1 MPQMNMVTNRF
12 DIFILEIPKMATPEL
27 YLKVGA
33 ALAEKAWA
41 KVKSELSGLSSITG
55 LKLGSIDGE
64 KLAIS
69 GRDSSGG
76 GGSAGH
82 PGPGRLRFN
91 VALFNFSVEVWIYY
105 PGGAPGA
112 ESFAKVAVPKEVEAY
127 REFLTR
133 LNGWSFGSKKLVTDA
148 DLKKFTAEFPPKSEK
163 PKEPEKPP
171 KPKVYK
177 NYGEMAKNKADVA
190 AFRAWSKQKGN
201 AKAAKAFSDLDKSAK
216 LKADDPARGTALK
229 AIDAALKDYYASF

>member
-12 DIFILEIPKMATPEL
+12 VFYVLEIPKMPTPEM

-41 KVKSELSGLSSITG
+41 KVKSELSGLSSLTG
-55 LKLGSIDGE
+55 LKFKAIDGE
-64 KLAIS
+64 SLARS
-69 GRDSSGG
+69 ARVKGVG

-82 PGPGRLRFN
+82 PGPGRLEFD

-112 ESFAKVAVPKEVEAY
+112 ESFAKVAVPTEVEAY
-127 REFLTR
+127 RTFLTR
-133 LNGWSFGSKKLVTDA
+133 LNGWSLGGKKLVTDA
-148 DLKKFTAEFPPKSEK
+148 DLKKFTQEFPPKS
-163 PKEPEKPP
+163 KEPEKPP

-201 AKAAKAFSDLDKSAK
+201 WKAAKAFSDLDKSAK

>member
-12 DIFILEIPKMATPEL
+12 VFYVLEIPKMPTPEM

-41 KVKSELSGLSSITG
+41 KVKSELSGLSSLTG
-55 LKLGSIDGE
+55 LKFGAIDGE
-64 KLAIS
+64 HLAIS
-69 GRDSSGG
+69 ARVKGGG

-82 PGPGRLRFN
+82 PGPGRLEFD

-133 LNGWSFGSKKLVTDA
+133 LNGWSLGGKKLVTDA
-148 DLKKFTAEFPPKSEK
+148 DLKKFTQEFPPKS
-163 PKEPEKPP
+163 KEPEKPP

-177 NYGEMAKNKADVA
+177 SYGEMAKNKADVA

-201 AKAAKAFSDLDKSAK
+201 WKAAKAFSDLDKSAK

>member
-1 MPQMNMVTNRF
+1 MNMVTNRF
-12 DIFILEIPKMATPEL
+12 VFYVLDIPKMPTPEM

-41 KVKSELSGLSSITG
+41 KVRSALSELSSLTG
-55 LKLGSIDGE
+55 LKFGAIDGE
-64 KLAIS
+64 SLAIR
-69 GRDSSGG
+69 GRVKGG
-76 GGSAGH
+76 GGSDGH
-82 PGPGRLRFN
+82 PGPGRLEFD
-91 VALFNFSVEVWIYY
+91 VALFNFSVEVWVYY

-112 ESFAKVAVPKEVEAY
+112 ESLAKVAVPKEVEAY
-127 REFLTR
+127 RKFLTG
-133 LNGWSFGSKKLVTDA
+133 LNGWSLGGKKLVTDA
-148 DLKKFTAEFPPKSEK
+148 DLKKFTQEFPPKSE
-163 PKEPEKPP
+163 KEPEKPP

-190 AFRAWSKQKGN
+190 VFRAWSKQKGN
-201 AKAAKAFSDLDKSAK
+201 WKAAKAFSDRDKSAK